1 MGGTANVSDT
11 PERQM
16 TCSSESSTAGSNALQ
31 GCPLCGGVQ
40 KRIRRE
46 WLLRC
51 DSCGFLHSSLRP
63 SIPKHAGDTQIDER
77 RRAVALDS
85 MRRRNYEQILDH
97 LSNEGA
103 CIGGRLLDVG
113 CAHGWF
119 LQAAQARGFDAVGIE
134 PDPEMFRIAKN
145 NGLHAYSGYFPS
157 DLPER
162 MLFDVIVFNDVLEH
176 LPSVSAVFADC
187 RRLLKLDGR
196 LVVNLPN
203 SRGFFYRAASC
214 LDLLGIRGPLNR
226 LWQYNFP
233 SPHLSY
239 FEPDLLEQLAVESRF
254 ESVFKGQLPS
264 VRFNGLWSRLRYDRA
279 ASPVTCAMQY
289 AAVAVSIP
297 LLRALPSDIS
307 LHIFR
312 PR

>member
-1 MGGTANVSDT
+1 MSGTVNIPDT
-11 PERQM
+11 SKRHM
-16 TCSSESSTAGSNALQ
+16 TCSYEKSTVGSAALQ
-31 GCPLCGGVQ
+31 GCPLCGGSQ

-51 DSCGFLHSSLRP
+51 DSCGFLSSSLRP
-63 SIPKHAGDTQIDER
+63 SIPEHTGDTQIDER
-77 RRAVALDS
+77 HRAIALDS
-85 MRRRNYEQILDH
+85 MRRPNYEQILDH
-97 LSNEGA
+97 LSHEGS
-103 CIGGRLLDVG
+103 CVGGRLLDVG

-134 PDPEMFRIAKN
+134 PDLEMFHIAKN
-145 NGLHAYSGYFPS
+145 NGMHVYCGYFP
-157 DLPER
+157 DQLPKH
-162 MLFDVIVFNDVLEH
+162 MSFDVIVFNDVLEH
-176 LPSVSAVFADC
+176 LPNVSAIFADC
-187 RRLLKLDGR
+187 RRLLKQDGR

-203 SRGFFYRAASC
+203 SRGFFYRAASF

-239 FEPDLLEQLAVESRF
+239 FEPDLLQRLAAESGF
-254 ESVFKGQLPS
+254 ESVFQGQLPS
-264 VRFNGLWSRLRYDRA
+264 VRFKGLWSRLRYDRA
-279 ASPVTCAMQY
+279 ASLAVCAMQY
-289 AAVAVSIP
+289 AAVAVCIP